1 MREAY
6 RCLRITHGVLWRSF
20 VVQTSRKKAARQSY
34 SRAYAVKDLVS
45 VTAFFSPFVRR
56 SDHIRMGNAQH
67 RERAHPAK
75 AKETGD
81 GCVER
86 QGAGSVLR

>member
-1 MREAY
+1 MKHTDVSA
-6 RCLRITHGVLWRSF
+6 
-20 VVQTSRKKAARQSY
+20 SRTVFYGAPLLCKRAEKKAARQSY
-34 SRAYAVKDLVS
+34 SRVYAVKDLVS
-45 VTAFFSPFVRR
+45 VTAFFFFVRR